1 MEAVTAAREASIG
14 QSRTDRGGT
23 AMTSRHIVVGVNGS
37 LNSVRASD
45 WAAAEAE
52 RHGAALR
59 VRHRSFVPRRRGY
72 GGGIRGCWWK
82 PSPWK
87 AAWCTRWRGR
97 ARPRT

>member
-1 MEAVTAAREASIG
+1 
-14 QSRTDRGGT
+14 
-23 AMTSRHIVVGVNGS
+23 MTSRHIVVGVNGS

-52 RHGAALR
+52 RHGVALR
-59 VRHRSFVPRRRGY
+59 VLRSPTVTRRNRSFVPRRRGY
-72 GGGIRGCWWK
+72 GGGIRGCRWK

-87 AAWCTRWRGR
+87 AARCTRWRGR